1 MNLADRD
8 GAWPQWIED
17 AGETIKNEWDSLHSN
32 AVRIWEED
40 ICGVDT
46 VIYEKDIMDLEDI
59 IPSWS
64 INVGLKIPG
73 TSASWEQSLSGDSLD
88 ITSWK
93 YTNTMSISDE
103 RTDIYAESGISID
116 KKGLNIRGEVGG
128 TNNISNLLPEK
139 MNLESFSN
147 LSWSLAGEIN
157 VLNWDQIVELALCV
171 VAVSA
176 RVVVG
181 VVLVADD
188 VSEAGIYSKSWILEL
203 AVVAV
208 IVFGPEIISASVPAL
223 GGAVAMSLLF
233 FLIDNEINKNSCDT
247 GES

>member
-176 RVVVG
+176 LVVVG

-188 VSEAGIYSKSWILEL
+188 VSLVGVLNDGLLLLLGLLIEEKIDTIVQIVNDIALNISKCY
-203 AVVAV
+203 
-208 IVFGPEIISASVPAL
+208 
-223 GGAVAMSLLF
+223 
-233 FLIDNEINKNSCDT
+233 IN
-247 GES
+247 